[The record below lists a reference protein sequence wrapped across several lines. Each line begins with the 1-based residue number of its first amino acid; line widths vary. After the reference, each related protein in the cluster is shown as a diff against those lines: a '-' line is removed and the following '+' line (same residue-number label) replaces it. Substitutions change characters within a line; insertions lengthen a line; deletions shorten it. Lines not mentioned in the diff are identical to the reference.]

1 MSRSMFDDLDVSQ
14 ASAMGAADSRTLRFA
29 AHALTE
35 ADLQGLIR
43 YQEAFL
49 AHVEQAPR
57 GESQALTTAHELG
70 LKASGLAVKVVE
82 LGNSMLRAYC
92 GQRWTARRLR
102 TRLAELEQQAD
113 ATAAEKAGRARDELH
128 RIEDLEPLARRY
140 GQEVID
146 LLNQHEDRLVD
157 LHTRMQ
163 KALTRA

>member
-1 MSRSMFDDLDVSQ
+1 MSRSMFDDLEVSQ
-14 ASAMGAADSRTLRFA
+14 SEAVGAADSRTLRFA

-35 ADLQGLIR
+35 ADLQGLLR

-49 AHVEQAPR
+49 AHAEQAKP
-57 GESQALTTAHELG
+57 GETTALTTAHELG

-82 LGNSMLRAYC
+82 MGNSMLRAYA

-102 TRLAELEQQAD
+102 TRLAELEQQSD
-113 ATAAEKAGRARDELH
+113 AVSVGKAGKVRDELH
-128 RIEDLEPLARRY
+128 RVESLEPLARRY
-140 GQEVID
+140 GQEAID
-146 LLNQHEDRLVD
+146 LLNQHEEQLVA

>member
-14 ASAMGAADSRTLRFA
+14 ASAMGAADSRTLRLS
-29 AHALTE
+29 AHPLTE
-35 ADLQGLIR
+35 AELEGLIR

-49 AHVEQAPR
+49 AHLEQPSVEQNP
-57 GESQALTTAHELG
+57 LVTAHELG

-82 LGNSMLRAYC
+82 MGSSMLRAYC

-102 TRLAELEQQAD
+102 TRLAELEQQTD
-113 ATAAEKAGRARDELH
+113 TASAEKASRARDELY

-140 GQEVID
+140 GQEAID
-146 LLNQHEDRLVD
+146 LLNQHEDHLVA

>member
-1 MSRSMFDDLDVSQ
+1 MFDDLDVSQ

>member
-49 AHVEQAPR
+49 SHVEQAPR
-57 GESQALTTAHELG
+57 GEAHALTTAHELG

-113 ATAAEKAGRARDELH
+113 AVAAEKAGRARDELH

-140 GQEVID
+140 GQEAID